1 MQSTKDSD
9 DEINEEQDVKWTDAQ
24 IRWPE
29 DKVSPDDEGESE
41 DDEDENPFDP
51 FADPDPHEI
60 FSFRFVPKKSA
71 SNNEEPIEGDD
82 DDDEKSIRVEI
93 HGYKTDSDQVWES
106 TGLTLWK
113 ASKYLCDYMVEHAE
127 KLKGQRVL
135 ELGAGL
141 GLNGV
146 LAHRLGAESTVIT
159 DGDSDAMVE
168 LRKNIRVNR
177 VEGRALSASQ
187 LIWGL
192 ESSEAFLKSS
202 KSATSKFSMIIA
214 SDVIYASIV
223 IDPLFETVRTLLQPD
238 GEFWMAFAVRKVPV
252 TIDFVLQKANDH
264 GFSYE
269 LVDQQIDGEGNGE
282 DDVEGNPETG
292 PVFIYVF
299 RWDNGNET
307 KI

>member
-1 MQSTKDSD
+1 M
-9 DEINEEQDVKWTDAQ
+9 
-24 IRWPE
+24 
-29 DKVSPDDEGESE
+29 
-41 DDEDENPFDP
+41 
-51 FADPDPHEI
+51 
-60 FSFRFVPKKSA
+60 
-71 SNNEEPIEGDD
+71 
-82 DDDEKSIRVEI
+82 
-93 HGYKTDSDQVWES
+93 
-106 TGLTLWK
+106 
-113 ASKYLCDYMVEHAE
+113 
-127 KLKGQRVL
+127 
-135 ELGAGL
+135 
-141 GLNGV
+141 NGV
-146 LAHRLGAESTVIT
+146 LAHRLGADSTVIT

-192 ESSEAFLKSS
+192 ESSEAFLNGS
-202 KSATSKFSMIIA
+202 KSAASSKFSMIIA

-269 LVDQQIDGEGNGE
+269 LVDQQIDGKGNGE

-299 RWDNGNET
+299 RWDNGNDT
-307 KI
+307 NII

>member
-1 MQSTKDSD
+1 MAPTIDDSNGEKD
-9 DEINEEQDVKWTDAQ
+9 IKWTDAQ

-29 DKVSPDDEGESE
+29 DKAEETGDNDNSE
-41 DDEDENPFDP
+41 DYNHEETPFDL

-60 FSFRFVPKKSA
+60 FHFRFVTKKDE
-71 SNNEEPIEGDD
+71 N
-82 DDDEKSIRVEI
+82 DDESIRLEI

-113 ASKYLCDYMVEHAE
+113 ASKYLCDYMVLHADA
-127 KLKGQRVL
+127 LRGQRVL

-146 LAHRLGAESTVIT
+146 LAHRLGADSVVIT

-168 LRKNIRVNR
+168 LRKNIAVNR
-177 VEGRALSASQ
+177 IQNDEEKTLSAAQ

-192 ESSEAFLKSS
+192 ESSEVFLDIIAKASS
-202 KSATSKFSMIIA
+202 SSQFSIIIA
-214 SDVIYASIV
+214 SDVIYAPIV
-223 IDPLFETVRTLLQPD
+223 IDPLFETVRTLLQKPN

-252 TIDFVLQKANDH
+252 KIDFVLQKARDH
-264 GFSYE
+264 GFRYE
-269 LVDQQIDGEGNGE
+269 LVDEQIDGGGNGE

-292 PVFIYVF
+292 PVFIYKF
-299 RWDNGNET
+299 RWDAEGAERSAT
-307 KI
+307 